1 MENTRYRIIFEGKIK
16 EGESLSQ
23 VKARMVS
30 LFKRDI
36 SVIEKIFRESPTAI
50 QQGKAKEAALKY
62 KEVLESTGALCR
74 IEAETPPSTAELG
87 IPGDPGRRES
97 PPAPQT
103 ATPGSPRKEQTFYT
117 PVEKPMVESPEESK
131 PAIQHIESAAW
142 KSLGGGL
149 ALTVFILFIPFLSY
163 IFHYLL
169 ILVHEFGHAIAGWLY
184 GYPSVPAFDFVYGGG
199 VTPYQSRKMIIV
211 IVVYLLFASL
221 FYLYR
226 KKPFT
231 LVFLLIIVGLYT
243 VFALTSGHQ
252 VIILFM
258 GHGFELLFA
267 IVFLYRA
274 FSGSSI
280 IVPIERPLYAFLGFF
295 IVFMDIRFAHRL
307 MTSAAFRAD
316 YGAAKGGG
324 HWMDFSRIAHEFF
337 NVELTSAAAF
347 FFVLCVLTPIAAF
360 LIFRYK
366 AFLASFFKRL
376 LFTEF

>member
-1 MENTRYRIIFEGKIK
+1 MEITRYRIIFEGKIK
-16 EGESLSQ
+16 EGESLSH
-23 VKARMVS
+23 VKARMAY
-30 LFKRDI
+30 LFKKDI
-36 SVIEKIFRESPTAI
+36 SVIERIFKESPTVI
-50 QQGKAKEAALKY
+50 QQGEEKEVALKY
-62 KEVLESTGALCR
+62 KEALERTGALCR
-74 IEAETPPSTAELG
+74 IEAETPSSTTELG
-87 IPGDPGRRES
+87 TPGVPEGWES
-97 PPAPQT
+97 MPVRQT
-103 ATPGSPRKEQTFYT
+103 APPGSQQEEQTFYT
-117 PVEKPMVESPEESK
+117 PVEEPMVEPQKGSK
-131 PAIQHIESAAW
+131 PAIQQIESAAW

-149 ALTVFILFIPFLSY
+149 AFTVFILFIPFLSY
-163 IFHYLL
+163 IFQYLL

-199 VTPYQSRKMIIV
+199 VTPYQSRKIIIV

-226 KKPFT
+226 KKSFT
-231 LVFLLIIVGLYT
+231 LVFLLIIVILYT
-243 VFALTSGHQ
+243 VFAFTSGHQ

-258 GHGFELLFA
+258 GHGFELIFA

-295 IVFMDIRFAHRL
+295 IVFIDIRFAHRL
-307 MTSAAFRAD
+307 MTSTAFRAD

-324 HWMDFSRIAHEFF
+324 HWMDFSRIAEEFL
-337 NVELTSAAAF
+337 NVQLTSVAAF

-366 AFLASFFKRL
+366 AFLVSFFKRL

>member
-1 MENTRYRIIFEGKIK
+1 MANTRYRIIFEGKIK
-16 EGESLSQ
+16 EGESLNR
-23 VKARMVS
+23 VKERMAS

-36 SVIEKIFRESPTAI
+36 SIIERIFKESPTVI
-50 QQGKAKEAALKY
+50 QQGKEKEAAWKY
-62 KEVLESTGALCR
+62 KEALEGTGALCR
-74 IEAETPPSTAELG
+74 IEAETPASTAELG
-87 IPGDPGRRES
+87 IPGIPEGEES
-97 PPAPQT
+97 NLTPQT
-103 ATPGSPRKEQTFYT
+103 APPRTLQKVQTGTGDT
-117 PVEKPMVESPEESK
+117 PVEESQKESK
-131 PAIQHIESAAW
+131 PAVRHIESAAW
-142 KSLGGGL
+142 KSLGGGF

-163 IFHYLL
+163 IFRYLL
-169 ILVHEFGHAIAGWLY
+169 VLVHEFGHAIAGWLY
-184 GYPSVPAFDFVYGGG
+184 GYPSIPAFDFMYGGG
-199 VTPYQSRKMIIV
+199 ITSHQDRKIIIV

-226 KKPFT
+226 KNPFT
-231 LVFLLIIVGLYT
+231 LVFLLIAVVSYT
-243 VFALTSGHQ
+243 VFAFTTGHQ
-252 VIILFM
+252 VLILFM

-295 IVFMDIRFAHRL
+295 IVFIDIRFAHRL

-324 HWMDFSRIAHEFF
+324 HWMDFSRIAHEFL
-337 NVELTSAAAF
+337 NVPLTSVAAL

-366 AFLASFFKRL
+366 AYLASFFKQL
-376 LFTEF
+376 LYTE